1 MSYYVLTLASNLGN
15 ILSTE
20 TISPASLYA
29 RRNYGFR
36 FFETIAEDDDA
47 DLIRLYDNLPT
58 APSVDEDS
66 IAMVLELDESL
77 VKHVVDGLENG
88 LWTAETIRIDPVKC
102 SFVFYSDEDKNA
114 AFNGVQRSIE
124 AKFSGKYRA
133 KAKVMIPEEPDATL
147 FDMAEQPLTDDI
159 ETKPDCIEVKPEDI
173 GRFERLDRMKGAIFG
188 YCLGFYY
195 SLPKAGEIRDDYV
208 EYLGVVDNL
217 VNSVTQ
223 ANAEELETYRC
234 TLEYVLYRFGMK
246 AMSAKAKPIGRM
258 KKTDVESFNLEEEL
272 RSLRR
277 MAAIDLPAGDRND
290 SFALNM
296 YRTDLEERIRKAK
309 DDCTRATPFKAAL
322 KPFID
327 EGSSGPVLRLP
338 ERDGELAQALINHLI
353 RADVLGKA
361 RRSLGYQF
369 ALECGKEIRN
379 RVGDRWESSGERE
392 YVNRLLPHL
401 NNMEEFDP
409 NDNPGIEDESSFEA
423 LRVLAMLCE
432 RQDNEELDSF
442 YRYLLIKCQVAD
454 LCLPFA
460 LWGATFGFS
469 AIPKTL
475 CDSMSK
481 ATEDTAREL
490 FGAVLASLEK

>member
-1 MSYYVLTLASNLGN
+1 MSYYVLTLKSNLGN

-36 FFETIAEDDDA
+36 FFEQIAEDDDT
-47 DLIRLYDNLPT
+47 DLIRLYDNLPA

-66 IAMVLELDESL
+66 VAMVLELDERL
-77 VKHVVDGLENG
+77 IKHVIARPDGG
-88 LWTAETIRIDPVKC
+88 SWTAETIRIDPMRC
-102 SFVFYSDEDKNA
+102 RFIFYSEQDLNA

-133 KAKVMIPEEPDATL
+133 KAKVMMPEEPGATL
-147 FDMAEQPLTDDI
+147 FDEA
-159 ETKPDCIEVKPEDI
+159 KPDCVEARPEDI

-195 SLPKAGEIRDDYV
+195 SLPKAEGIRDDYV
-208 EYLGVVDNL
+208 EYLGVVDKL

-234 TLEYVLYRFGMK
+234 ALQYVLYRFGMK

-258 KKTDVESFNLEEEL
+258 KEADVKSFNLEEEL
-272 RSLRR
+272 DSLGR
-277 MAAIDLPAGDRND
+277 MAKIDLPSGDLND
-290 SFALNM
+290 SFALNT

-309 DDCTRATPFKAAL
+309 DDCTRATPFKATL
-322 KPFID
+322 KPSID
-327 EGSSGPVLRLP
+327 KGSSGPVLRLP
-338 ERDGELAQALINHLI
+338 EKDGELAQALINHLI

-409 NDNPGIEDESSFEA
+409 NDNPGIEDENSFEA
-423 LRVLAMLCE
+423 LRMLAMLCE

-460 LWGATFGFS
+460 LWGAAFGFS

-490 FGAVLASLEK
+490 FGTVLALLEK

>member
-1 MSYYVLTLASNLGN
+1 MSYYVLTRASNLGN

-36 FFETIAEDDDA
+36 SFDQITEDDDT
-47 DLIRLYDNLPT
+47 DLIRLYGNLPA
-58 APSVDEDS
+58 APSVDEER
-66 IAMVLELDESL
+66 AMVLELDERL
-77 VKHVVDGLENG
+77 IKHVTGGPVGG
-88 LWTAETIRIDPVKC
+88 FWTTETIRIDPMRC
-102 SFVFYSDEDKNA
+102 RFIFYSEQDLNA
-114 AFNGVQRSIE
+114 AFNRVQRSIE

-133 KAKVMIPEEPDATL
+133 KAKVMMPEEPDATL
-147 FDMAEQPLTDDI
+147 FGTDDI
-159 ETKPDCIEVKPEDI
+159 EAKPDCVEARPEDI

-195 SLPKAGEIRDDYV
+195 SLPKAEEIRDDYV
-208 EYLGVVDNL
+208 EYLGVVDKL

-234 TLEYVLYRFGMK
+234 ALEYVLYRFGMK

-258 KKTDVESFNLEEEL
+258 KEADVKSFNLKEEL
-272 RSLRR
+272 DSLGR
-277 MAAIDLPAGDRND
+277 MAKIDLPSGDLND
-290 SFALNM
+290 SFALNT

-309 DDCTRATPFKAAL
+309 DDCTRATPFKATL
-322 KPFID
+322 KPSID
-327 EGSSGPVLRLP
+327 KGSSGPVLRLP
-338 ERDGELAQALINHLI
+338 EKDGELAQALINHLI

-409 NDNPGIEDESSFEA
+409 NDNPGIEDENSFEA
-423 LRVLAMLCE
+423 LRMLALLCE

-460 LWGATFGFS
+460 LWGAAFGFS

-490 FGAVLASLEK
+490 FGTVLALLEK

>member
-36 FFETIAEDDDA
+36 FFKQIEEDDDT
-47 DLIRLYDNLPT
+47 DLIRLYNNLPA

-66 IAMVLELDESL
+66 VAMVLELDERL
-77 VKHVVDGLENG
+77 IKHVIDGPDG
-88 LWTAETIRIDPVKC
+88 GFWTAETIRIDPMRC
-102 SFVFYSDEDKNA
+102 RFIFYSEQDLNA
-114 AFNGVQRSIE
+114 AFNDVQRSIE

-133 KAKVMIPEEPDATL
+133 KAKVMMPEPDATL
-147 FDMAEQPLTDDI
+147 FDIAEQP
-159 ETKPDCIEVKPEDI
+159 DCVEARPEDI

-195 SLPKAGEIRDDYV
+195 SLPKAEEIRDDYV
-208 EYLGVVDNL
+208 EYLGVVDKL

-234 TLEYVLYRFGMK
+234 ALEYVLYRFGMK

-258 KKTDVESFNLEEEL
+258 KEADVKSFNLKEEL
-272 RSLRR
+272 RSLHS
-277 MAAIDLPAGDRND
+277 MAEIPLPSGDRND

-296 YRTDLEERIRKAK
+296 YRTYLEERIRKAK
-309 DDCTRATPFKAAL
+309 DDCTRATPFKATL
-322 KPFID
+322 KPSID
-327 EGSSGPVLRLP
+327 KGSSGPVLRLP
-338 ERDGELAQALINHLI
+338 EKDGELAQALINHLI

-409 NDNPGIEDESSFEA
+409 NDNPGIEDENSFEA
-423 LRVLAMLCE
+423 LRMLAMLCE

-460 LWGATFGFS
+460 LWGAAFGFS

-490 FGAVLASLEK
+490 FGTVLALLEK

>member
-36 FFETIAEDDDA
+36 FFETIAEDDNA
-47 DLIRLYDNLPT
+47 DLIRLYADQPA
-58 APSVDEDS
+58 APSVDEGS

-77 VKHVVDGLENG
+77 VKHAVDGLDSG
-88 LWTAETIRIDPVKC
+88 LWTAETIRIDPMRCK
-102 SFVFYSDEDKNA
+102 FIFYSEQDLNA
-114 AFNGVQRSIE
+114 AFNSVQRSIE
-124 AKFSGKYRA
+124 AKFAGKYRA
-133 KAKVMIPEEPDATL
+133 KAKVIMPEEHDATL
-147 FDMAEQPLTDDI
+147 FDMAEQPLAEDI
-159 ETKPDCIEVKPEDI
+159 GANPACIEAKPEDV

-195 SLPKAGEIRDDYV
+195 SLPKAGEVRDDYV
-208 EYLGVVDNL
+208 EYLGIVDSL

-223 ANAEELETYRC
+223 ERADELETYRSA
-234 TLEYVLYRFGMK
+234 LEYVLYRFGLK
-246 AMSAKAKPIGRM
+246 AISAKAKPIGQM
-258 KKTDVESFNLEEEL
+258 KEADVKSFNLEEEL

-309 DDCTRATPFKAAL
+309 DDWKRPTPFKTAL
-322 KPFID
+322 KPSID
-327 EGSSGPVLRLP
+327 EGSNGPVLRLP
-338 ERDGELAQALINHLI
+338 DKDGELAQALINHLI

-369 ALECGKEIRN
+369 ALECGKEIRS

-392 YVNRLLPHL
+392 YINRLLPHL

-460 LWGATFGFS
+460 LWGAAFGFS

-481 ATEDTAREL
+481 ATEDTARDL
-490 FGAVLASLEK
+490 FDAVLALLEK